1 LVPSPLKANTLQLTE
16 AVLANLTAQNIAG
29 ISLFEF
35 DTKPNANAK
44 CKLFPG
50 DADWPSK
57 PIWSI
62 FNLLTGNALIETVP
76 IGAVCYQNTGVY
88 SASACTELLAGWTK
102 SDTQ

>member
-1 LVPSPLKANTLQLTE
+1 MPTHIKAHSLQLTD
-16 AVLANLTAQNIAG
+16 AVLANLTAHKVPG
-29 ISLFEF
+29 ISLFGF
-35 DTKPNANAK
+35 KTKPTTSPK

-62 FNLLTGNALIETVP
+62 FNLLTGNALIETIP
-76 IGAVCYQNTGVY
+76 IGAVCYQNSGY
-88 SASACTELLAGWTK
+88 YDQAACTALLAGWTK